1 MKIWIRLH
9 RIFHHKAI
17 VLLSESERL
26 MLIKSL
32 LTAAAPEGLQKHEI
46 FNFKHNTL
54 RPSTILLYSHHGH
67 WTNLLFFLSIRLIW
81 TLWFWSQKDC
91 FEIKYILAITD
102 YGRPVRKLHSL
113 HGRKSNPNPNF
124 LGMAEAYFVCHIGPN
139 FQISLIYALTWCP

>member
-54 RPSTILLYSHHGH
+54 RPSTILLYSLHGH

-81 TLWFWSQKDC
+81 TLWFWSQKTVLKQTLHTGDYVYENN
-91 FEIKYILAITD
+91 FSFLLFIRYFIKGQVLKNY
-102 YGRPVRKLHSL
+102 S
-113 HGRKSNPNPNF
+113 SNK
-124 LGMAEAYFVCHIGPN
+124 
-139 FQISLIYALTWCP
+139 